1 MGDISIIARRL
12 KDGHVQYG
20 WSGNGGYFT
29 SVGVRLL
36 LWYQKPEDV
45 EYLFELGQT
54 RLIGKKGSEKGGF
67 GIFESHDLTGEAF
80 WLGRTER
87 VIFSR
92 IMFIDYG
99 YFYDLDH
106 KWYYIIPG
114 PFRIKMPLELIENH
128 LNEEN
133 YEFEYLEEIE
143 DKIIKYILNE
153 YRESHPD
160 FMKYVEKEGY
170 YVPEVMKDED
180 IKREGRISVMRF
192 YDKYRKIFKYFDD
205 WILIKTN
212 NDDTEIT
219 DIVVKKKSD
228 DHIETCEW

>member
-1 MGDISIIARRL
+1 
-12 KDGHVQYG
+12 
-20 WSGNGGYFT
+20 
-29 SVGVRLL
+29 
-36 LWYQKPEDV
+36 
-45 EYLFELGQT
+45 
-54 RLIGKKGSEKGGF
+54 
-67 GIFESHDLTGEAF
+67 
-80 WLGRTER
+80 
-87 VIFSR
+87 
-92 IMFIDYG
+92 MFIDYG

-170 YVPEVMKDED
+170 SVPEVMKDED